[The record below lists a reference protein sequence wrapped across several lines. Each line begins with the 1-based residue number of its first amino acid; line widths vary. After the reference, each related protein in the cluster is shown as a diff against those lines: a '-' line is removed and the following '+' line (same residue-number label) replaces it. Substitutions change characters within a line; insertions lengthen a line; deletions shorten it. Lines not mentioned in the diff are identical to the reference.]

1 MRPAERYEFGSC
13 ALRDDK
19 DLFELR
25 RQGQLLSR
33 ALGLEGHERVRV
45 VTVLSEVARDLLG
58 SPDLHVRL
66 RATSTLHGEAPH
78 LLACFGWSGGR
89 RPDAATVRAAERLL
103 DHSSYTASGE
113 GHTLTVGQRLPSS
126 QDLTQQRLDRIR
138 AQLHGPAEFSVTE
151 ELRSQNR
158 QLLDA
163 LEEARTQREEL
174 QRLNAE
180 LEETNKGVV
189 ALYSELSAEL
199 EETNTGVVA
208 LYAELEDKTRQL
220 RLASEAKT
228 RFWANV
234 SHELR
239 SPVNSVI
246 ALARLLLAPDA
257 DPTTEE
263 QRQQLSLIAGS
274 GSTLLA
280 LVEELLD
287 VAKAESG
294 RLEPSATDTDLR
306 TVLHQLRGTLRGMT
320 HEGVRLDI
328 PDLADAP
335 HLVTDEV
342 MLTRVLRNV
351 LSNGLKFTTSGEV
364 RLTVETAERD
374 GRTWLVFLTTDTGIG
389 IAPDQQERVFE
400 EFYQV
405 RGTHQRGQS
414 GTGLGLPYARKLTSI
429 LGGTLTLSSTPGEGT
444 AVRVEIP
451 ARLDAPA
458 TEPEGRDGPAGHGA
472 GAPARLG
479 SLLVVDDDATFLDLL
494 RPTLAGLTDDLT
506 EITVSSRV
514 LDAVRSRPPDAIL
527 VDLVMPAPDGYA
539 LLTALARDPLT
550 ARIPVVVLT
559 SSDPSEVDR
568 TRLTHARSVLS
579 KTHLTRERIL
589 LALGLDPSS
598 AGRTAV
604 ADDGAPER

>member
-1 MRPAERYEFGSC
+1 M
-13 ALRDDK
+13 
-19 DLFELR
+19 
-25 RQGQLLSR
+25 
-33 ALGLEGHERVRV
+33 

-58 SPDLHVRL
+58 SPEFRVLL
-66 RATSTLHGEAPH
+66 RAAPGPRQAPH
-78 LLACFGWSGGR
+78 LLARFTWSGER
-89 RPDAATVRAAERLL
+89 RPDASTLRAAERLL
-103 DHSSYTASGE
+103 DQCTYTTSEE
-113 GHTLTVGQRLPSS
+113 GNTLTVGQRLPSS
-126 QDLTQQRLDRIR
+126 EDLTRERLDRIR
-138 AQLHGPAEFSVTE
+138 EQLNGPAEFSMTE

-158 QLLDA
+158 QLLQA
-163 LEEARTQREEL
+163 LEESRAQKEEL

-208 LYAELEDKTRQL
+208 LYAELEDKSRQL

-239 SPVNSVI
+239 APVNSVI
-246 ALARLLLAPDA
+246 ALARLLLAADA

-263 QRQQLSLIAGS
+263 QRQQLSLIASS

-294 RLEPSATDTDLR
+294 RLEPSAVDTDLR
-306 TVLHQLRGTLRGMT
+306 TMLHQLRGTLGGMA

-328 PDLADAP
+328 PDLTDP
-335 HLVTDEV
+335 PCLVTDDV

-364 RLTVETAERD
+364 RLTVEREERD
-374 GRTWLVFLTTDTGIG
+374 GGSWLVFTTTDTGIG
-389 IAPDQQERVFE
+389 IPLDQQEQVFE

-414 GTGLGLPYARKLTSI
+414 GTGLGLPYARKLTAI
-429 LGGTLTLSSTPGEGT
+429 LGGTLTLSSAPGEGT
-444 AVRVEIP
+444 VVRVEIP
-451 ARLDAPA
+451 ARLDAQSV
-458 TEPEGRDGPAGHGA
+458 EPAGRQDGTA
-472 GAPARLG
+472 GAPATLG

-494 RPTLAGLTDDLT
+494 RPTLASLADDVT
-506 EITVSSRV
+506 EVTESSRV
-514 LDAVRSRPPDAIL
+514 LDLVRGSPPDAIL
-527 VDLVMPAPDGYA
+527 VDLVMPPPDGYA

-550 ARIPVVVLT
+550 ARVPVVVLT

-598 AGRTAV
+598 AGHPAPVTDA
-604 ADDGAPER
+604 APER